1 MKHLTPIAFVAV
13 LVAVGAGTYAQAPPA
28 ARGPATQQPLSSLGS
43 LFDRYT
49 VNPTWA
55 QVPTSMPWGASTSS
69 VAVDG
74 QGRVIA
80 LVRAVPYFRMFNGDG
95 SFVRA
100 WGEAGL
106 FHLAHSVHAA
116 PDGAIWAT
124 DPDDHVVHK
133 FDADGKVALTLG
145 KKGMAGDNTARDTFN
160 QPNSVG
166 FSPTGDVFVSD
177 GYVNSRVVQF
187 TASGQFVR
195 IFGGKKGAGP
205 GELDTPHGVAIDT
218 EGRVLVA
225 DSGNKRVAIFSKD
238 GAFLKNVSAPSRGG
252 IAATPD
258 GAVYVSDVNA
268 GAVTVLRNDQI
279 VDVIK
284 VDGRPH
290 GLAVHAATGDVYV
303 SSTLA
308 NNWNVSKASPKR
320 AAGTK

>member
-1 MKHLTPIAFVAV
+1 MKQTISTALLAAV
-13 LVAVGAGTYAQAPPA
+13 VVAGTSAQ
-28 ARGPATQQPLSSLGS
+28 QLSSLGS

-55 QVPTSMPWGASTSS
+55 QLPPAMPWGASTSS

-80 LVRAVPYFRMFNGDG
+80 MVRAVPYFRMFNADG

-100 WGEAGL
+100 WGDAGL
-106 FHLAHSVHAA
+106 FHLAHSVHVA

-133 FDADGKVALTLG
+133 FGPDGKVILTLG
-145 KKGMAGDNTARDTFN
+145 KKGASGNDASTDTFN

-166 FSPTGDVFVSD
+166 FGPTGDVFVSD

-187 TASGQFVR
+187 TAEGRFVR
-195 IFGGKKGAGP
+195 ILGGKKGAGP
-205 GELDTPHGVAIDT
+205 GELNTPHGVAVDPQ
-218 EGRVLVA
+218 GRVVVA
-225 DSGNKRVAIFSKD
+225 DSGNKRLAIFSAD
-238 GAFLKNVSAPSRGG
+238 GAFLKNLAAPSRGG
-252 IAATPD
+252 VAAAPD
-258 GAVYVSDVNA
+258 GTLYVSDVNA
-268 GAVTVLRNDQI
+268 GAVTVLKGDQI

-290 GLAVHAATGDVYV
+290 GLAVDVRTGDVYT

-308 NNWNVSKASPKR
+308 DRWNVTKTVVKKAAPR
-320 AAGTK
+320 